1 MFQPLCYNATRL
13 LLQTCN
19 ILVTTAKNRKDKTK
33 RSTTHKRPVFCS
45 EKPSVVKYE
54 KTIAR
59 NPVFNRF
66 AAAQATSPLINLL
79 QWQRASI
86 PDSVSARQREET
98 CWEAKGRV
106 WVKEGVKVSKLRG
119 GMEGGGVTRRD
130 RGVEEGGDSEVDS
143 SVIIIVCPL

>member
-19 ILVTTAKNRKDKTK
+19 ILGTTAKNRKDKTK

-79 QWQRASI
+79 Q
-86 PDSVSARQREET
+86 
-98 CWEAKGRV
+98 
-106 WVKEGVKVSKLRG
+106 
-119 GMEGGGVTRRD
+119 
-130 RGVEEGGDSEVDS
+130 
-143 SVIIIVCPL
+143 